1 MSVDRFLERLRRAP
15 GGAVFNPWYSRDA
28 GTDREADAAAARRE
42 RLRAHLDCDATLVL
56 IGEAAG
62 YQGCHVTGMAFTSE
76 RLILAGSIP
85 RIVADGRLSTR
96 ERPWSE
102 PSATTVW
109 GTLHALGIAERT
121 VLWNCFPWHPHR
133 PGELQS
139 NRTPPREE
147 YALGLPVLRALCD
160 LYPRAQVLAVGK
172 GAAAGLAAL
181 ERSVPCLR
189 HPSMGGATAFRAG
202 LATWARARG
211 GGL

>member
-1 MSVDRFLERLRRAP
+1 MLRSAGAAGRRARGSALLARRAGARRRGGRAPVLRRRRESCRSGVGASPAGGVLASGGVSVDRFLERLRRAP

-42 RLRAHLDCDATLVL
+42 RLRAHLDCGATLVL
-56 IGEAAG
+56 VGEAAG

-102 PSATTVW
+102 PSATTVR
-109 GTLHALGIAERT
+109 GTLHTLGLAART

-133 PGELQS
+133 
-139 NRTPPREE
+139 
-147 YALGLPVLRALCD
+147 
-160 LYPRAQVLAVGK
+160 
-172 GAAAGLAAL
+172 
-181 ERSVPCLR
+181 
-189 HPSMGGATAFRAG
+189 
-202 LATWARARG
+202 
-211 GGL
+211 